1 MEFSYQAPETKI
13 ETEETYKSWD
23 LSKLIEYTEK
33 NYHQI
38 IEADINDLMPHLD
51 KVVRVHG
58 ESHPHL
64 PVVRN
69 LFLQLVAELNE
80 HLKKEENLF
89 KLIPEN
95 KTDPKTLEFEISV
108 LAGNHMA
115 FESVLENISNLT
127 NKYTTPEGS
136 CRTYNL
142 VYDSLRSFNEK
153 LKQYENLESKVLFDK
168 IRSQYS
174 L

>member
-23 LSKLIEYTEK
+23 LAKLITYTK
-33 NYHQI
+33 THYHTKL
-38 IEADINDLMPHLD
+38 EADIKDLIPHID

-64 PVVRN
+64 PAVRN

-80 HLKKEENLF
+80 HFKKEKSVFNL
-89 KLIPEN
+89 IDDI
-95 KTDPKTLEFEISV
+95 KTDTNILEFEISS
-108 LAGNHMA
+108 LAGNHLA
-115 FESVLENISNLT
+115 FESVLENISELT
-127 NKYTTPEGS
+127 KTFTAPEGS

-142 VYDSLRSFNEK
+142 VYDSLRSLNEK
-153 LKQYENLESKVLFDK
+153 LTHYRELETKVLFDK
-168 IRSQYS
+168 IKA
-174 L
+174 